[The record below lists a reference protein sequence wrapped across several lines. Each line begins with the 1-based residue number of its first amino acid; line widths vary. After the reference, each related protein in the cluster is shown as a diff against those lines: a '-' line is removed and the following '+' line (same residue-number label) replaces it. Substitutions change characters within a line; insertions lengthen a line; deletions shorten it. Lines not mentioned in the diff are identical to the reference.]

1 MKAMTGA
8 LLRRLESE
16 CDGCDGECPCEVGG
30 WRFGWCASAFDA
42 ATGRTGPLSGDS
54 EGGTGTR

>member
-8 LLRRLESE
+8 LLRRLEAE
-16 CDGCDGECPCEVGG
+16 CDGCGIACPCEVGG

-42 ATGRTGPLSGDS
+42 ATWRTGPLSGDS
-54 EGGTGTR
+54 DGGTCTR